1 MKKILNVNTSSNA
14 VDFALLLARLGIAA
28 FMLVHGIP
36 KLVMLLSGEPVQ
48 FPTVLGISAELSLG
62 FAVFAE
68 VIASLF
74 LLAGFATRLAVVP
87 LIITML
93 AAALLVHGAD
103 PFSVKETSL
112 LYLLVYVVLFYAGS
126 GKYSV
131 DYLLLDKKAINKK
144 QGSALNDRTLAY

>member
-28 FMLVHGIP
+28 FMLVHGLP

-112 LYLLVYVVLFYAGS
+112 LYLLLYVVLFYAGCC
-126 GKYSV
+126 KYSV

-144 QGSALNDRTLAY
+144 QGSALNDRTLAF

>member
-36 KLVMLLSGEPVQ
+36 QLVMLLLGEPVQ

-68 VIASLF
+68 VIGSIF

-93 AAALLVHGAD
+93 AAAFLVHGAD

-144 QGSALNDRTLAY
+144 QGSALNDRTLAF